1 MKDLLRGSSTG
12 RNMKNRFSPEEGD
25 MIYVGGKNGDC
36 EVRSVRVKMDR
47 NNHIH
52 YKISARTPS
61 GDTVSSHFP
70 AETLLHTGF
79 SWTHTEIPFDLSLKE
94 HENCFHIVDL
104 DTHEQYDVHA
114 PSPSMALAKLRMDER
129 IGDTVAIHR
138 VCSFTLTP
146 SIERWIASIRNIIH
160 RGSRSE
166 GVLRDC
172 FTHPSGKETALGPL
186 NRMTNKIQLVEMQ
199 MDLESVMKKHM
210 PEGISWPAL
219 TEAIYY
225 DTQSMKMLEMELSEC
240 QA

>member
-1 MKDLLRGSSTG
+1 MKDLLQGRNTG
-12 RNMKNRFSPEEGD
+12 RNMKTKFSPEEGD

-52 YKISARTPS
+52 YKITATTAC
-61 GDTVSSHFP
+61 GDTVYSHFP

-79 SWTHTEIPFDLSLKE
+79 SWTNTEIPFDLSLKE

-104 DTHEQYDVHA
+104 ESQKLYDVHA
-114 PSPSMALAKLRMDER
+114 PSPSMALANLRINEN

-146 SIERWIASIRNIIH
+146 SVERLIATIRNIIH
-160 RGSRSE
+160 MGSRSE

-172 FTHPSGKETALGPL
+172 FTHPLGKETALGPL
-186 NRMTNKIQLVEMQ
+186 NRISKKTQLVEMQ

-219 TEAIYY
+219 TEAIYF
-225 DTQSMKMLEMELSEC
+225 DTETMKPLEMELGN
-240 QA
+240 

>member
-1 MKDLLRGSSTG
+1 MKDLLQGRNTR
-12 RNMKNRFSPEEGD
+12 RNMKTRYSGPEEGD

-36 EVRSVRVKMDR
+36 VVRSVRVNMDQ
-47 NNHIH
+47 NKHIH
-52 YKISARTPS
+52 YRISAKTPS
-61 GDTVSSHFP
+61 GETVFSHFP

-79 SWTHTEIPFDLSLKE
+79 SWTSTEIPFDLSLKE

-104 DTHEQYDVHA
+104 ESQEQFDVHA
-114 PSPSMALAKLRMDER
+114 SSPSMALAKLRMNEQ

-146 SIERWIASIRNIIH
+146 SIDRWIATIRNIINM
-160 RGSRSE
+160 GGRSE

-172 FTHPSGKETALGPL
+172 FTHPLGRETAIAPL
-186 NRMTNKIQLVEMQ
+186 NRISKKSQLVEMQ

-225 DTQSMKMLEMELSEC
+225 DTQTMKPLEMELGN
-240 QA
+240 